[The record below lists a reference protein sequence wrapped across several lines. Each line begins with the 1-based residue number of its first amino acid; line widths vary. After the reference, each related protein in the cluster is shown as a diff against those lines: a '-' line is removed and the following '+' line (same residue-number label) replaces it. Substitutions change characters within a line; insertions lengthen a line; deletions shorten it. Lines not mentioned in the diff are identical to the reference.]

1 MTLAKPLAGGL
12 PMGAILMTAEAASTM
27 QPGDHGST
35 FGGGPFVA
43 SVANHVVGRL
53 SDPALLDQVTRNGQ
67 WLGEQLVAMGQR
79 TGKLRAVR
87 GLGMIWGVD
96 VHERAGNVVARARDA
111 GLLLVSAG
119 DYTVRL
125 LPPLVATRA
134 ELARGLELLEGA
146 L

>member
-1 MTLAKPLAGGL
+1 
-12 PMGAILMTAEAASTM
+12 MTA
-27 QPGDHGST
+27 DST

-53 SDPALLDQVTRNGQ
+53 SDPSLLAHVTREGE
-67 WLGEQLVAMGQR
+67 WLGEQLEAMAER

-87 GLGMIWGVD
+87 GLGFIWGVD
-96 VHERAGNVVARARDA
+96 VHEKAGNVVARARDL
-111 GLLLVSAG
+111 GLLVVSAG

-134 ELARGLELLEGA
+134 ELARGLALLEAA
-146 L
+146 LG